1 MQMPESNHCLK
12 VAGELMSKAV
22 DDLRIVSVTCPNEE
36 VALTIARLVVQRRL
50 AACANIVPGV
60 RSVYRWMGEISED
73 SEVLVTMKTREDF
86 VESLY
91 TAIVANHP
99 YQQPAIEVVA
109 LAGAGRGVAA
119 WIRAET
125 GGEESTALPKT
136 FRSQE

>member
-1 MQMPESNHCLK
+1 
-12 VAGELMSKAV
+12 MSKPV
-22 DDLRIVSVTCPNEE
+22 DDLRIVSVTCPDEAT
-36 VALTIARLVVQRRL
+36 ALAIARLVVERRL

-60 RSVYRWMGEISED
+60 RSVYRWMGEVNEEN
-73 SEVLVTMKTREDF
+73 EVLVTMKTREDF
-86 VESLY
+86 VESLF

-125 GGEESTALPKT
+125 GGEGSTALPISFKPV
-136 FRSQE
+136 E

>member
-1 MQMPESNHCLK
+1 
-12 VAGELMSKAV
+12 MSKPV
-22 DDLRIVSVTCPNEE
+22 DDLRIVSVTCPDEAT
-36 VALTIARLVVQRRL
+36 ALAIARLVVERRL

-60 RSVYRWMGEISED
+60 RSVYRWMGEINED
-73 SEVLVTMKTREDF
+73 NEVLVTMKTREDF
-86 VESLY
+86 VESLF

-125 GGEESTALPKT
+125 GGEGSTALPVSFK
-136 FRSQE
+136 SAE

>member
-1 MQMPESNHCLK
+1 
-12 VAGELMSKAV
+12 MSKSV
-22 DDLRIVSVTCPNEE
+22 DDLRIVSVTCPDEAT
-36 VALTIARLVVQRRL
+36 ALTIARLVVDRRL

-60 RSVYRWMGEISED
+60 RSVYRWMGEINED

-86 VESLY
+86 VESLF

-109 LAGAGRGVAA
+109 LSGAGRGVAA

-125 GGEESTALPKT
+125 GGEDSTALPKS
-136 FRSQE
+136 FKSAE